1 MKNKFIICTLLIV
14 TIFFVA
20 GCDKKEND
28 FKLQIKESSWSG
40 WSEGYEPEEVT
51 NDYDIVLGEEYN
63 IDDGNFIFKITKIN
77 NDSIIIE
84 TKDAFSDKENGI
96 DLSTTKKEFEVFFD
110 KEITLKT
117 PTMDAGDI
125 YYLKLVK

>member
-14 TIFFVA
+14 TIFLVA

-40 WSEGYEPEEVT
+40 WSDGYEPEEVT